1 MRRPQHVSGQNK
13 YPERRCFV
21 SGIRVDL
28 SAVVGTGSRN
38 PVSRAAEIGRHA
50 EPIAQVVRTG
60 VVESVHL
67 GHVVAIGA
75 DGAVVL
81 SAGDPAVTVLP
92 RSTLKP
98 LQVVAM
104 LRAGLDLDG
113 PLLALAA
120 ASHSGEPWH
129 LGGVEQIL
137 AGAGLTLADLRNTPD
152 FPLDVYSAARWRAAG
167 RPAERQAQNCSGK
180 HAAMLATCTVAGWD
194 IATHLQPDHPLQ
206 RGIRGVVEEL
216 TGVRVAHVAVDGC
229 GAPLFSTTL
238 VGLAR
243 AYGRIATARPD
254 TPEGLVAAAM
264 RAHPQWLS
272 GTDRDVVR
280 LASAVPGMLVK
291 DGMEGV
297 LAAALPDGRSLAVK
311 VLDGSP
317 RPFAAVTAAVVRRL
331 GEAAVAPGA
340 AETVEPLV
348 GDPDKDLLHA
358 EQRGRA

>member
-1 MRRPQHVSGQNK
+1 VSGA
-13 YPERRCFV
+13 
-21 SGIRVDL
+21 RVDL
-28 SAVVGTGSRN
+28 SAVVGTGGQTH
-38 PVSRAAEIGRHA
+38 VSRTAEIGRHA
-50 EPIAQVVRTG
+50 EPIAQVVRAG
-60 VVESVHL
+60 FVESVHL
-67 GHVVAIGA
+67 GHVVAIDS

-81 SAGDPAVTVLP
+81 SAGEPAVTVLP

-98 LQVVAM
+98 LQAVAM
-104 LRAGLDLDG
+104 LRAGLDVDG

-129 LGGVEQIL
+129 LRGVEQIL
-137 AGAGLTLADLRNTPD
+137 AGAGLTVTDLRNTPD
-152 FPLDVYSAARWRAAG
+152 FPLDVDSAARWRAAG
-167 RPAERQAQNCSGK
+167 RPPERQAQSCSGK

-194 IATHLQPDHPLQ
+194 IAAYLQPDHPLQ

-216 TGVRVAHVAVDGC
+216 TGVPVAHVAVDGC

-243 AYGRIATARPD
+243 AYSRIATGRPD
-254 TPEGLVAAAM
+254 TPEGRVAAAM
-264 RAHPQWLS
+264 RAHPHWVS

-280 LASAVPGMLVK
+280 LASAVPRLLVK

-317 RPFAAVTAAVVRRL
+317 RPLAAVTAAVLRRL
-331 GEAAVAPGA
+331 DEHALAHGA
-340 AETVEPLV
+340 ADTVEPLV
-348 GDPDKDLLHA
+348 GAPALDGLRHGAGPSRH
-358 EQRGRA
+358 RRN